1 MSAGVHGGLGQGTFW
16 VMDDVKGTDSGD
28 GGAKVGYATVGCDV
42 YVEEGVSVVIHDR
55 NSSQCIFRF

>member
-1 MSAGVHGGLGQGTFW
+1 
-16 VMDDVKGTDSGD
+16 MDDVKGTDSGD